1 MIELHGLTRKQ
12 RRLADTLWNK
22 CQSQKDVDAVL
33 AIFGVDARIVYEMMV
48 AHAMDQYMHTDEA
61 MLVLEKFME
70 R

>member
-22 CQSQKDVDAVL
+22 CQTQKDVDAVL
-33 AIFGVDARIVYEMMV
+33 AIFGVDARIVYEMMI
-48 AHAMDQYMHTDEA
+48 AHTMDQYMHTDEA

-70 R
+70 H